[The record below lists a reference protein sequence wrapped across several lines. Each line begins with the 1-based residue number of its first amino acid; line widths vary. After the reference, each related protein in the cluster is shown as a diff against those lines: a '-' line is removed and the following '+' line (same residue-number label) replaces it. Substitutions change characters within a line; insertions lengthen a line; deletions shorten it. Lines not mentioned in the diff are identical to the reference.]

1 VLFVLLPRPVNKVTI
16 VVGALVVVVWPVV
29 LAVVQHGLSLGKG
42 LSAVPTQVIFDKI
55 GSLNQIMSLIQF
67 FDVGGQR

>member
-1 VLFVLLPRPVNKVTI
+1 MLFVLLPGPVNKAAI
-16 VVGALVVVVWPVV
+16 VVGALVVMVLAVV

-55 GSLNQIMSLIQF
+55 GSLNQIMSLIQL
-67 FDVGGQR
+67 FDIGGQR

>member
-1 VLFVLLPRPVNKVTI
+1 MLLPGPVNKAAI
-16 VVGALVVVVWPVV
+16 VVGALVVVVLAVV

>member
-1 VLFVLLPRPVNKVTI
+1 MLFVLLPRPVNKVTI
-16 VVGALVVVVWPVV
+16 VVGALVVVVLAVV

-42 LSAVPTQVIFDKI
+42 LSAVSTQVIFDKI